1 MNPYQYT
8 IKKPV
13 YCRGIGLHSG
23 KEVNLTIKP
32 AEANSGICFVR
43 SDIDEKKT
51 IPAFMDRV
59 SDTTHATTLSEN
71 KIEVATTEHLLA
83 ALRGMGI
90 DNAAIELDAAE
101 IPIMDGSANP
111 FVLLLEK
118 AGLRQQKSYRKAL
131 RIVRKISYHDGDSFI
146 HILPHE
152 GCKISAEIDFHNNFI
167 SRQGFSFELT
177 PNNFTKEIATA
188 RTFGFA
194 EEVDKLWENGL
205 ALGGSLDNAVV
216 IDRTGVVNLEGL
228 RFDDEFVR
236 HKVLDLIGDLSLL
249 GCPLLGHVI
258 AYKPGH
264 GQHLGLMR
272 EIAANPDNWE
282 IVELN
287 KNGQHSALGKM
298 FTSTK
303 AASTKFLPFLV
314 PATPAS
320 FATRSCHV

>member
-8 IKKPV
+8 IKKPIN
-13 YCRGIGLHSG
+13 CCGIGLHSG
-23 KEVNLTIKP
+23 KPVNLTIKP
-32 AEANSGICFVR
+32 AEANSGICFSR

-59 SDTTHATTLSEN
+59 SGTTHATTISEN
-71 KIEVATTEHLLA
+71 KIEIATTEHLLA

-90 DNAAIELDAAE
+90 DNAIIEVDTAE

-131 RIVRKISYHDGDSFI
+131 RIIHKISFHEGDSYI
-146 HILPHE
+146 HILPYE
-152 GCKISAEIDFHNNFI
+152 GYKISAEIDFNNNFI
-167 SRQGFSFELT
+167 NRQVFSFELT
-177 PNNFTKEIATA
+177 PVNFAKEIASA
-188 RTFGFA
+188 RTFGFV
-194 EEVDKLWENGL
+194 EEVDKLWKNGL

-216 IDRTGVVNLEGL
+216 IDKTGVVNLEGL

-258 AYKPGH
+258 AYKSGH

-272 EIAANPDNWE
+272 EIAANPDAWE

-287 KNGQHSALGKM
+287 NNGQHSALGKM
-298 FTSTK
+298 LTTTK
-303 AASTKFLPFLV
+303 AASTKLLPFLV
-314 PATPAS
+314 PPAPAS
-320 FATRSCHV
+320 LATRSCHV